1 MAGTL
6 DNSKIIQVYLTD
18 ANGNPGSIPAPVGG
32 ALETTQAAGNVSL
45 SSLDTKMTANNTKLD
60 TLITALAAANA
71 SLDDIEA
78 VAESTAPTV
87 VSVFSSEYETV
98 AASQTDQIMGATGAI
113 GDAIEAILVT
123 PTSTTVGAI
132 SIEDGSTNTVVYTGG
147 TVGADLKPFVIPL
160 FGIKA
165 TTATGWEITTG
176 AGMSLLVFGQ
186 FT

>member
-71 SLDDIEA
+71 SLDDIETA
-78 VAESTAPTV
+78 AENTAPTLTARAP
-87 VSVFSSEYETV
+87 YTV
-98 AASQTDQIMGATGAI
+98 ARPITPNTNVAAGQGVLIVCTVAGNQVLELSSGNTITVAVAVGTSFIDNLAVI
-113 GDAIEAILVT
+113 DA
-123 PTSTTVGAI
+123 PSSG
-132 SIEDGSTNTVVYTGG
+132 
-147 TVGADLKPFVIPL
+147 
-160 FGIKA
+160 
-165 TTATGWEITTG
+165 TTATATVTVL
-176 AGMSLLVFGQ
+176 AVS
-186 FT
+186 